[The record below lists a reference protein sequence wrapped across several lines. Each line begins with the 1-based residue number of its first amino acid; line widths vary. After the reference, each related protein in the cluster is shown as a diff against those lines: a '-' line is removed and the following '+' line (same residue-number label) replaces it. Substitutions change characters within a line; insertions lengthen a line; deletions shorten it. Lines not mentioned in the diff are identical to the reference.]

1 MPMSDEKSLTVHDIE
16 DAPIRDAIS
25 FRLQGYSWR
34 ETAAKIVE
42 MGHKGPRGG
51 EFDTADLYKRCQPYL
66 RMIQKDEGFKTL
78 KSKVLDVA
86 MEATAQVGDALVEGK
101 IPHQSLPVVMGIAV
115 DKYARLEAVEREP
128 DRPANPILDMLAR
141 LTQNG
146 GTLKIE
152 ATQPKTV
159 DVEVVE

>member
-1 MPMSDEKSLTVHDIE
+1 MVNE
-16 DAPIRDAIS
+16 A
-25 FRLQGYSWR
+25 
-34 ETAAKIVE
+34 
-42 MGHKGPRGG
+42 GHVGPRGG
-51 EFDTADLYKRCQPYL
+51 ELDHGDLYKRCQPYL
-66 RMIQKDEGFKTL
+66 KMIQRDEGFKAL
-78 KSKVLDVA
+78 KTAVLDVA
-86 MEATAQVGDALVEGK
+86 MEATAQVGQALVEGS
-101 IPHQSLPVVMGIAV
+101 IPKQSLPVVMGIAN

-128 DRPANPILDMLAR
+128 ERPQNPMMEMLMK